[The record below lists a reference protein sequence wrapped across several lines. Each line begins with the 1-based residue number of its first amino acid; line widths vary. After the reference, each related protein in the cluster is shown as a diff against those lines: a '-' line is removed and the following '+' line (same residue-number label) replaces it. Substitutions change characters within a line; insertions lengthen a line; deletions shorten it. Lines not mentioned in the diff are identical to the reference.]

1 MNIIRISKL
10 LDILSYLGIV
20 AIIGYYIF
28 AKPSSETL
36 LIGLLFVSII
46 RMVGSNLRANY
57 YQKYYTKLKEDH
69 EFLQRGFNELSNKE
83 KKDINN

>member
-1 MNIIRISKL
+1 M
-10 LDILSYLGIV
+10 DILSYLGIV

-57 YQKYYTKLKEDH
+57 YQKHYTKLKEDN

-83 KKDINN
+83 KKDINK

>member
-28 AKPSSETL
+28 SKPSSETL
-36 LIGLLFVSII
+36 LIGLLLVSII

-57 YQKYYTKLKEDH
+57 YQKHYNKLKEDH